1 MAKYKH
7 YDYSQDVLIPVS
19 LEKQLV
25 PGTLEFAIHYL
36 VETRMDTSIFD
47 DRYSNDETG
56 RCAYDPKVL
65 LKVVLLGYSRG
76 LIGSRKIERA
86 CRENVTFMALSCGQQ
101 PDHSTIAAF
110 VSSMK
115 GEILPLFRDV
125 LLVCEEEN
133 LLGGTFFA
141 LDGCK
146 LSSNASTE
154 SSGTTSDMKR
164 KKDRIEEKV
173 KGLLEEQ
180 VAADNKDDDDE
191 SSGSSSGRSN
201 RRKQI
206 EGLQKQ
212 ADRIEEFL
220 KQNDPKIGK
229 QGREI
234 KSNVTDNESATMF
247 TSHGTIQG
255 YNGQALVDNKHQVIV
270 HGEAFGDGQD
280 HYHVPPMLD
289 GAKQNMERIGCDE
302 GYFTGKVLTADS
314 LYHSPSNLKKCQ
326 EEGLDAY
333 IPDKDFRKRDPRFQ
347 SRHKQR
353 RRKAARFTLEDF
365 QYNERTD
372 EYLCPN
378 GKRLKLRA
386 KRAIVNGV
394 IYRRY
399 GADREMCRSCEL
411 KARCMRGKI
420 VNGRC
425 LSVAV
430 GSVPG
435 NLTKAM
441 AAKIDSEKGRK
452 IYPLR
457 LAIVEPVFANIRV
470 HKRMDHFTLRG
481 KIKVNIQWVLYCMIH
496 NIEKILK
503 NGFSFGFT

>member
-1 MAKYKH
+1 MAKYKP
-7 YDYSQDVLIPVS
+7 YDYCQDVLIPVS

-36 VETRMDTSIFD
+36 VETRMDSSIFD

-86 CRENVTFMALSCGQQ
+86 CKENVIFMALTCGQH

-125 LLVCEEEN
+125 LLVCEEED

-154 SSGTTSDMKR
+154 SSGTISDMKR
-164 KKDRIEEKV
+164 KKDRIEKKV

-180 VAADNKDDDDE
+180 VAADKKDDDDE
-191 SSGSSSGRSN
+191 QGGGSSGLSN
-201 RRKQI
+201 RNRQI
-206 EGLQKQ
+206 ERLKEK
-212 ADRIEEFL
+212 AERIGKFL
-220 KQNDPKIGK
+220 KQNGPKMGK

-247 TSHGTIQG
+247 TSHGVIQG

-280 HYHVPPMLD
+280 HYHIPPMLD
-289 GAKQNMERIGCDE
+289 GAKQNMERIGYDE
-302 GYFTGKVLTADS
+302 GYFEEKILTADS
-314 LYHSPSNLKKCQ
+314 LYHSPTNLKKCD
-326 EEGLDAY
+326 EEKLDAY

-347 SRHKQR
+347 GRHKQR

-365 QYNERTD
+365 QYKERAD

-457 LAIVEPVFANIRV
+457 LAIVEPVFANIRI

-481 KIKVNIQWVLYCMIH
+481 KSKVNIQWVLYCMVH

-503 NGFSFGFT
+503 YGFSFGFT